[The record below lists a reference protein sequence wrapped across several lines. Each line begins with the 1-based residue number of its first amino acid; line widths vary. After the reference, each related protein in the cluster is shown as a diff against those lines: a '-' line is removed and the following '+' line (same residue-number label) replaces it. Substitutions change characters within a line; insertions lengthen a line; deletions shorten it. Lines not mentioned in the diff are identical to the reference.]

1 MALPSLHEFP
11 WLTTV
16 IVYPVVAALFIPVI
30 PAPAG
35 DPTTRAYAQKFGGA
49 DPLVCPV
56 CCGH

>member
-35 DPTTRAYAQKFGGA
+35 IPPPGPMPKVGGA

-56 CCGH
+56 CCGY